1 MDEPEFSYHEEA
13 YRIASTI
20 ERSIVRLRLESQGQF
35 VALINAIEMQLDSG
49 EPDATVVRLLSDAL
63 LALADAKR
71 LDRRRLR
78 LDERLDTLNKKVAIY
93 RTA

>member
-1 MDEPEFSYHEEA
+1 MGQPESSSYEEA
-13 YRIASTI
+13 YRITSAI

-49 EPDATVVRLLSDAL
+49 EPNATVVRLLSDAL

-71 LDRRRLR
+71 LERNSLKLYDR
-78 LDERLDTLNKKVAIY
+78 LDALNKKVSTY